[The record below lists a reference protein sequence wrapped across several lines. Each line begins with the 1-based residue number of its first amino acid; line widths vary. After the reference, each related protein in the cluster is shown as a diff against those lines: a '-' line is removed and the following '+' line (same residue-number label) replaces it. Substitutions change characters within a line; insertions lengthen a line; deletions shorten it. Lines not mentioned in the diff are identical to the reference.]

1 MADVDLTLVTMVFDV
16 SDPGPFLDAAAR
28 YVVQTRRHEGCRNVD
43 LAASVTTTGRYVV
56 IEKWESPE
64 AQRVHFDHPDTVA
77 FAEACRGR
85 LERPPIL
92 DLLTGLSAHDLA

>member
-1 MADVDLTLVTMVFDV
+1 MADIELTLVTMVFDA
-16 SDPGPFLDAAAR
+16 SDPAPFLDAVAR
-28 YVVQTRRHEGCRNVD
+28 YVVQTRHHDGCRNVD
-43 LAASVTTTGRYVV
+43 LAASVTATNRYVV

-64 AQRVHFDHPDTVA
+64 AQRAHFDHPDTVA
-77 FAEACRGR
+77 FAEACKGL